1 MKLFFMVS
9 FGVATVLEVIVVVVL
24 VRQVMQQGKGE
35 DPSGRPVLKAGELLS
50 AAALFGGTMTV
61 VNVVAHGWDA
71 VRTPDVLLFAATF
84 GIVTAA
90 VLERLRTRIRSA
102 ELAAYAIP
110 LGFGIIGGLV
120 STSL

>member
-9 FGVATVLEVIVVVVL
+9 CGVATVLEVIVVIAL
-24 VRQVMQQGKGE
+24 VRQVMSQGKGE
-35 DPSGRPVLKAGELLS
+35 APSGRLVLKAGELLS
-50 AAALFGGTMTV
+50 AAALFGGAMTV

-71 VRTPDVLLFAATF
+71 VRITDVLLFAATF

-90 VLERLRTRIRSA
+90 VLERLRTRVHSA
-102 ELAAYAIP
+102 QMAAYAIP

-120 STSL
+120 GSSL